1 MNHLKTPAAPEG
13 RKEPVRVPE
22 GEEPAGNVRFADA
35 AALWLRVGLFSF
47 GGPAGQIAMMYRMV
61 VEERRWVSNGRFLHA
76 LNYCNLL
83 PGPEAQQLA
92 TYVGWLLHG
101 TRGGLVAGTLFI
113 LPGFLV
119 VLALS
124 ALYAAF
130 SQVPAVEALFWG
142 LKPAVLAVVV
152 MALMRIGTK
161 ALVGAYAWAL
171 AFGAFLALFVFGVPF
186 PLVVLLAGLLGW
198 ARHQIGAIGAK
209 GTGVSASSASSASS
223 GPSGTQ
229 DEDAEP
235 VNGREHAAPTL
246 RGSLRVLATWL
257 TLWLGPVFLLLAV
270 LGPENVYARIAVFFS
285 KMAVVSFGGAYA
297 VLAYVAQAAVADFG
311 WLSAEDMLNGL
322 GLAESTPGPLILVL
336 EYVGYLAAYRNAG
349 ALPPSVAGALGA
361 ALAVWVTFTPCFM
374 WIFLGAPFI
383 ERLRRVRAL
392 SAALSGITASVVG
405 VIFNLALWF
414 ALHSMFG
421 RVGTLAFPG
430 GSLPVPDI
438 STADVPALVLAFA
451 AFVALHRLRLGMI
464 PVLAGCAAAGMLWRL
479 AL

>member
-1 MNHLKTPAAPEG
+1 MERINKPAGAQDLSGAERPSD
-13 RKEPVRVPE
+13 
-22 GEEPAGNVRFADA
+22 GEESAGNVRFVDA

-47 GGPAGQIAMMYRMV
+47 GGPAGQVAMMYRMV

-152 MALMRIGTK
+152 MALMRIGSK

-186 PLVVLLAGLLGW
+186 PLVVLMAGILGW
-198 ARHQIGAIGAK
+198 ARHEIGAN
-209 GTGVSASSASSASS
+209 GTGTPASSASS
-223 GPSGTQ
+223 GSSGTQ
-229 DEDAEP
+229 DEDEEP
-235 VNGREHAAPTL
+235 VNGREHAAPTV

-257 TLWLGPVFLLLAV
+257 TLWLVPVFLLLAI

-349 ALPPSVAGALGA
+349 DLPPALAGMLGA
-361 ALAVWVTFTPCFM
+361 TLAVWVTFTPCFL

-383 ERLRRVRAL
+383 ERLRGVRAL

-414 ALHSMFG
+414 ALHSLFG
-421 RVGTLAFPG
+421 RVDALAFPG
-430 GSLPVPDI
+430 GSLPVPDMA
-438 STADVPALVLAFA
+438 TADVPALVLAFA
-451 AFVALHRLRLGMI
+451 AFVALHRLWLGMI

-479 AL
+479 VL